1 MALAALLILALAG
14 PVLNPAPGLGGSGP
28 LVLAIDNGWAAAQRW
43 DGRLQVARELV
54 EQAAR
59 EERRVVLLPT
69 APTDRP
75 FQPALLPASEA
86 VDTLTTLTPQPW
98 PVDRPAAER
107 ALAALSLG
115 GATTKWLSDG
125 LAGSPA
131 ERTAAE
137 AFAATLRRLG
147 PLQVYA
153 DAAPSRPALL
163 RLPDGAGTELAVT
176 AERVAA
182 DPAARLEV
190 EAHGPGGETLA
201 RVPIVFDGDG
211 RKGAAKLELPADM
224 RNRVAR
230 LELSPAQG
238 IGGTVL
244 LDERW
249 RRRTVGMIGAGRA
262 EDDQPLLSELYFIAR
277 ALGPSAELRQGG
289 IAELTDGPLSL
300 MVLPDAGRIDPAE
313 RARLDAWMEEGGV
326 LLRFAG
332 PRLAASGDDLVP
344 VPLRAGDRMLGGA
357 LSWQEPLRLAPF
369 DPDGPF
375 AGLLPPEEVRV
386 SRQVLAEPSP
396 ALSAATLATLEDGT
410 PLITMAQRGKGRLIL
425 VHTSANTSWSTLPL
439 SGLFVDML
447 QRILAL
453 APGAGGTPRGA
464 LEPHRV
470 LDAFGRLSDFEG
482 ALPPIPADRFATT
495 VAGPAQPPGLYGP
508 VRVGEAAEEEPAR
521 LALNLQPAVRELLPL
536 GDELFG
542 GEPVGYARAEEVDLA
557 PSLLT
562 LALLLALA
570 DLVIGYFLR
579 GLVPQLGRVAAAAVA
594 LLLWLPTAQAQE
606 GEDRLVELANETRL
620 AYVVTG
626 DAAVDQESEAG
637 LRGLT
642 RVLAQRT
649 AVEAA
654 DPAPVDVA
662 SAELALF
669 PLLYWPVPPDHA
681 NLAAETVERV
691 ERYLQQGGMILFDT
705 RDGANLL
712 PGQDGG
718 GPGEARLGQL
728 LEGLDLPPLQPVPP
742 DHVLTRS
749 FYLLQDFPGRWA
761 GQTVW
766 VDQAAPGIND
776 GVSSVIIGAHEWA
789 GAWAEDEYGEALYPV
804 VPGGEAQ
811 REMARRFG
819 VNLVMY
825 ALTGNYKTDQVH
837 VPALL
842 ERLGQ

>member
-1 MALAALLILALAG
+1 
-14 PVLNPAPGLGGSGP
+14 
-28 LVLAIDNGWAAAQRW
+28 
-43 DGRLQVARELV
+43 
-54 EQAAR
+54 
-59 EERRVVLLPT
+59 
-69 APTDRP
+69 
-75 FQPALLPASEA
+75 
-86 VDTLTTLTPQPW
+86 
-98 PVDRPAAER
+98 
-107 ALAALSLG
+107 
-115 GATTKWLSDG
+115 
-125 LAGSPA
+125 
-131 ERTAAE
+131 
-137 AFAATLRRLG
+137 
-147 PLQVYA
+147 
-153 DAAPSRPALL
+153 
-163 RLPDGAGTELAVT
+163 
-176 AERVAA
+176 
-182 DPAARLEV
+182 
-190 EAHGPGGETLA
+190 
-201 RVPIVFDGDG
+201 
-211 RKGAAKLELPADM
+211 
-224 RNRVAR
+224 
-230 LELSPAQG
+230 
-238 IGGTVL
+238 
-244 LDERW
+244 
-249 RRRTVGMIGAGRA
+249 
-262 EDDQPLLSELYFIAR
+262 
-277 ALGPSAELRQGG
+277 
-289 IAELTDGPLSL
+289 
-300 MVLPDAGRIDPAE
+300 
-313 RARLDAWMEEGGV
+313 
-326 LLRFAG
+326 
-332 PRLAASGDDLVP
+332 
-344 VPLRAGDRMLGGA
+344 
-357 LSWQEPLRLAPF
+357 
-369 DPDGPF
+369 
-375 AGLLPPEEVRV
+375 
-386 SRQVLAEPSP
+386 
-396 ALSAATLATLEDGT
+396 
-410 PLITMAQRGKGRLIL
+410 
-425 VHTSANTSWSTLPL
+425 
-439 SGLFVDML
+439 
-447 QRILAL
+447 
-453 APGAGGTPRGA
+453 
-464 LEPHRV
+464 
-470 LDAFGRLSDFEG
+470 
-482 ALPPIPADRFATT
+482 
-495 VAGPAQPPGLYGP
+495 
-508 VRVGEAAEEEPAR
+508 
-521 LALNLQPAVRELLPL
+521 
-536 GDELFG
+536 
-542 GEPVGYARAEEVDLA
+542 
-557 PSLLT
+557 
-562 LALLLALA
+562 
-570 DLVIGYFLR
+570 
-579 GLVPQLGRVAAAAVA
+579 VA
-594 LLLWLPTAQAQE
+594 LLLFLPTAQAQE
-606 GEDRLVELANETRL
+606 GEDRLIELANETRL